1 MFHPLPLYVGL
12 RYVRARSYSF
22 FVSFITWASLLG
34 VGVGV
39 AALIVI
45 LSVMNGFESELRDRL
60 LSLGAQ
66 VRVTEAA
73 AAADGAARAWP
84 PPDWH
89 SAMRLVRGAAGV
101 VGVAPY
107 AELQALAVRQPEMWP
122 VVLRGIDPQAPDS
135 VRELA
140 HAITQGALA
149 QLTAGSG
156 RIIVGAVIAERLGLT
171 AGDSLTMLIPSVGA
185 DGTPAPKLRE
195 FSVMGVFIT
204 QGLVIGWLG
213 VALGV
218 GLGLELAL
226 HVETIVPFLERT
238 FRFQILDAD
247 VYYITAIPAEV
258 HWGNVVVIAALALAL
273 TALATV
279 YPAVR
284 AARTAPAEARRPGR
298 GPLRRE
304 LVRARQW
311 AAARRREGARR
322 AARGGAQRHGTR
334 AARHL
339 RQPRR
344 SQGRLLRRD
353 TRQRAGARARRARR
367 RYGGADRARGHG
379 HAHRGRAAPAPLP
392 GGGPH
397 SLRHV
402 RVRSGPRA
410 HSHGGRGAPVPAR
423 RGRHGAA
430 ARAHRSA
437 QSPRHSAPRRA
448 RARRPRLLRHRLDPG
463 SCQLLPLHRDHEV
476 DDVRHPADDRRGGRL
491 QHRRHAGHDRE
502 GEADRHRDPAHL
514 RRRTAQRTADLRRAG
529 RADRACGHGA
539 RCGTRHAARGQPRVA
554 RGRARASARHA
565 VPRRARVLHERSA
578 RVRRGRR
585 RAQGVRRGLRAVRA
599 RDRLSGVARRPHR
612 AGAGSAA

>member
-12 RYVRARSYSF
+12 RYVRARSHSF

-73 AAADGAARAWP
+73 AASGGAARARP

-140 HAITQGALA
+140 HAITQGRLT

-195 FSVMGVFIT
+195 FSVAGVFEVGLQDHDATLVFAHLDDVRALAPPGTVSEGLRVRVQDVLEAPAVAARLRALLPGGLEVSDWTQDNANYFRAIRIEKTMMSLILLLIVAVAAFNIVAMLVMVVTDKRTDIAIMRTFGAAPARVMGIFIT

-284 AARTAPAEARRPGR
+284 AARTAPAEA
-298 GPLRRE
+298 LRYE
-304 LVRARQW
+304 
-311 AAARRREGARR
+311 
-322 AARGGAQRHGTR
+322 
-334 AARHL
+334 
-339 RQPRR
+339 
-344 SQGRLLRRD
+344 
-353 TRQRAGARARRARR
+353 
-367 RYGGADRARGHG
+367 
-379 HAHRGRAAPAPLP
+379 
-392 GGGPH
+392 
-397 SLRHV
+397 
-402 RVRSGPRA
+402 
-410 HSHGGRGAPVPAR
+410 
-423 RGRHGAA
+423 
-430 ARAHRSA
+430 
-437 QSPRHSAPRRA
+437 
-448 RARRPRLLRHRLDPG
+448 
-463 SCQLLPLHRDHEV
+463 
-476 DDVRHPADDRRGGRL
+476 
-491 QHRRHAGHDRE
+491 
-502 GEADRHRDPAHL
+502 
-514 RRRTAQRTADLRRAG
+514 
-529 RADRACGHGA
+529 
-539 RCGTRHAARGQPRVA
+539 
-554 RGRARASARHA
+554 
-565 VPRRARVLHERSA
+565 
-578 RVRRGRR
+578 
-585 RAQGVRRGLRAVRA
+585 
-599 RDRLSGVARRPHR
+599 
-612 AGAGSAA
+612 